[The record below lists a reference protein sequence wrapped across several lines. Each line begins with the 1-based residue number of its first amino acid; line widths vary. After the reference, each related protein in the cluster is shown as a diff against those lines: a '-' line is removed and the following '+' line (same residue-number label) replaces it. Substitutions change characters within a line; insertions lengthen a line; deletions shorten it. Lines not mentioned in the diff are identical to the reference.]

1 MITDNCLYR
10 GINDKMGAK
19 RMESEMITMDEYIN
33 EIQRIERNAGKKSNV
48 LPTVAPEFS
57 VLKFPAGDGI
67 YNAVLDKRA
76 EW

>member
-1 MITDNCLYR
+1 
-10 GINDKMGAK
+10 
-19 RMESEMITMDEYIN
+19 MESEMITMDEYIN